1 MVESASGGSFFG
13 REIVVPTGKVEHFE
27 KEVLAKSVGELL
39 VSCSFWEFRIIFFGE
54 SASLLHGGVHSR
66 DRKKL

>member
-1 MVESASGGSFFG
+1 M
-13 REIVVPTGKVEHFE
+13 PTGKVEHFE

-39 VSCSFWEFRIIFFGE
+39 VSCSFWELRSIFFGE